1 MFYASSWAQ
10 HDWKLFW
17 QGFSQVHALPKLLR
31 FGLSQSSFVYST
43 TKLISRTRSSLWSLV
58 DASFYKLLYSDL
70 SFPVHQRLMWNK
82 SCHNERVGSVCPRSQ
97 NTFECVCKY
106 TNFTFLFWRF
116 HLSFGILMSKI
127 TPNQFATGK
136 ICYYEIL
143 VFWNYCTREVFH
155 SFPVLHFFLV
165 CCFWLITRK
174 LQVEDNIDLKHQD
187 MKVDI
192 HKANQ
197 EKRKAVQWLER

>member
-70 SFPVHQRLMWNK
+70 SFPVHQQLMWNK
-82 SCHNERVGSVCPRSQ
+82 LCHNERVGSVCPRSQ

-106 TNFTFLFWRF
+106 TNFTFLFWRS

-127 TPNQFATGK
+127 TQTNLQQAKYVIMRFLFSETIVRVK
-136 ICYYEIL
+136 
-143 VFWNYCTREVFH
+143 
-155 SFPVLHFFLV
+155 SFTLFLFFT
-165 CCFWLITRK
+165 FF
-174 LQVEDNIDLKHQD
+174 
-187 MKVDI
+187 
-192 HKANQ
+192 
-197 EKRKAVQWLER
+197 